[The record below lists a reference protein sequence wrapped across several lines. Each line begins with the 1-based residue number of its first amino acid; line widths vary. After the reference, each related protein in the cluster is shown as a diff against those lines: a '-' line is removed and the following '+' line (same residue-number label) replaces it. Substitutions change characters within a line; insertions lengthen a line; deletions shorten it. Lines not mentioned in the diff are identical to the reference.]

1 MPALRDKTIAIVGG
15 GTMGSAIA
23 LGLVRTGSL
32 EPQRVLVADPC
43 QDRRDHLAS
52 EGIQVFDAA
61 SSMGATSPDVVIIA
75 VKPQVLPDVVKKA
88 SDLLGGRLVISIAAG
103 VKLQAL
109 ESLMPA
115 SRIIRVMPNLPIWAV
130 SGATA
135 VCAGSAATREDV
147 GLASALFGCL
157 GCTLVMREDQL
168 DVEGAVVS
176 CGPAY
181 IALFADLLVRAG
193 VEHGLPAA
201 GCREMVLSTMRGV
214 AGQLLESGEHPRAY
228 MERVTSP
235 GGTTAA
241 GLRAMEP
248 SLMLAVEEGIDAAL
262 ARTAELGQAKGE

>member
-32 EPQRVLVADPC
+32 EPQRALVADPC

-61 SSMGATSPDVVIIA
+61 SSMGATS
-75 VKPQVLPDVVKKA
+75 PDVVKKA

>member
-1 MPALRDKTIAIVGG
+1 MPTLLDKTVAIVGG
-15 GTMGSAIA
+15 GAMGSAIA

-32 EPQRVLVADPC
+32 EPKRALVADPC
-43 QDRRDHLAS
+43 QNRRDHLAS
-52 EGIQVFDAA
+52 EGIQVFDSA
-61 SSMGATSPDVVIIA
+61 SSMGAMSFDVIIIA
-75 VKPQVLPDVVKKA
+75 VKPQVLPAVVAEA
-88 SDLLGGRLVISIAAG
+88 SALLEGRLVISIVAG
-103 VKLQAL
+103 VRLQAL
-109 ESLMPA
+109 ESLMPS
-115 SRIIRVMPNLPIWAV
+115 SRIIRAMPNLPVWAA

-135 VCAGSAATREDV
+135 VCAGAAATREDV

-157 GCTLVMREDQL
+157 GRTLVMREDQL
-168 DVEGAVVS
+168 DAEGAVIS

-181 IALFADLLVRAG
+181 IALFVDLLVRAG
-193 VEHGLPAA
+193 VEHGLPAV

-248 SLMLAVEEGIDAAL
+248 SLMLAVEGGVDAAL
-262 ARTAELGQAKGE
+262 VKTVELGQAKRE

>member
-1 MPALRDKTIAIVGG
+1 MPVLLDKTIAIVGG

-32 EPQRVLVADPC
+32 EPRRALVADPC

-52 EGIQVFDAA
+52 EGIQVFDSV
-61 SSMGATSPDVVIIA
+61 SSMGATPFDVVIIA
-75 VKPQVLPDVVKKA
+75 VKPQVLPDVVTQA
-88 SDLLGGRLVISIAAG
+88 SDLLEGRLVISIAAG
-103 VKLQAL
+103 VRLQAL
-109 ESLMPA
+109 ESLMPS
-115 SRIIRVMPNLPIWAV
+115 SRIIRAMPNLPVCAV

-135 VCAGSAATREDV
+135 VCTGSAATREDV
-147 GLASALFGCL
+147 DLASALFSCL

-168 DVEGAVVS
+168 DAEGAVVS

-181 IALFADLLVRAG
+181 IALFVDMLVRAG
-193 VEHGLPAA
+193 VEHGLPAT

-262 ARTAELGQAKGE
+262 TRTSELGQARKE